1 MLAIWHRPADFDC
14 SLCADKPELRL
25 LKGCTEPSL
34 RPMMYPPPEIADY
47 PGERLMI
54 DRCPVHFLHPDVN
67 ALLSGYVMAG
77 RRVSLA
83 EQEALPP
90 PVLDAL
96 SEISYQLIQ
105 MEAHSLKSSPAKKG
119 D

>member
-1 MLAIWHRPADFDC
+1 
-14 SLCADKPELRL
+14 
-25 LKGCTEPSL
+25 
-34 RPMMYPPPEIADY
+34 MMYPPPEIADY
-47 PGERLMI
+47 PGERMMI
-54 DRCPVHFLHPDVN
+54 DRCPVHFLQPDVN

-83 EQEALPP
+83 EQESLPP

-96 SEISYQLIQ
+96 SEISYHLVQLD
-105 MEAHSLKSSPAKKG
+105 ACSLKSPPKKG